1 VPSDS
6 RSAVGPLSLSAD
18 LLALGGVIAPP
29 EAQWGDPELP
39 QAVLCPRLRTTYS
52 PRVSWRGFAPAPE
65 DSEKGPT
72 EREWARLWEPAEP
85 GDLGSSLAPNPKRP
99 PRYGLAGLPSAGR
112 RQVWRS
118 LALLED
124 MRPLLSFWTVTLPP
138 EALAP
143 LAAAD
148 AVATFQDRLRKEL
161 ERQLRLAGLVPLVV
175 GVVEIQTKRAGR
187 EGRPVPHWHVV
198 FQGRRSRS
206 EPWALARPVLD
217 GVIAAA
223 LGSAGVFG
231 CDLRAAGNVQQ
242 VRKSVRAYLSKYMT
256 KGSGDTAPW
265 VGGPWEAL
273 LPRQWWFWTRALRS
287 WVLEHVL
294 PMAFEFLSW
303 VHSHRE
309 AIDAKGLARFRLLPL
324 SDPRAPATWEVNWLS
339 CEHVAQLVY
348 LWQLDS
354 WDAQWERES
363 RLNQWQHS
371 PSRQSQAISTPM
383 SAF

>member
-1 VPSDS
+1 V
-6 RSAVGPLSLSAD
+6 SLSAD
-18 LLALGGVIAPP
+18 LLALGEAIAPP

-65 DSEKGPT
+65 ELEKGPDQ
-72 EREWARLWEPAEP
+72 REWARLWEPAEP

-99 PRYGLAGLPSAGR
+99 PRYGLQGLPSAGR

-124 MRPLLSFWTVTLPP
+124 LRPLLSFWTVTLPP
-138 EALAP
+138 EALEP
-143 LAAAD
+143 LAADD
-148 AVATFQDRLRKEL
+148 AVAVFQDRLRKEL
-161 ERQLRLAGLVPLVV
+161 ERQLRLAGLVPMVV

-198 FQGRRSRS
+198 FQGRRDRS
-206 EPWALARPVLD
+206 APWALSRQTLD

-223 LGSAGVFG
+223 LETAGVFG
-231 CDLRAAGNVQQ
+231 ADLRAAGNVQQ

-294 PMAFEFLSW
+294 PMAFEFLAW
-303 VHSHRE
+303 IHEHRE
-309 AIDAKGLARFRLLPL
+309 PIEAQGLARYRLLPL

-354 WDAQWERES
+354 WDAEWERS
-363 RLNQWQHS
+363 QRLSQWQLS
-371 PSRQSQAISTPM
+371 ASTPSQAISTPTKG
-383 SAF
+383 F